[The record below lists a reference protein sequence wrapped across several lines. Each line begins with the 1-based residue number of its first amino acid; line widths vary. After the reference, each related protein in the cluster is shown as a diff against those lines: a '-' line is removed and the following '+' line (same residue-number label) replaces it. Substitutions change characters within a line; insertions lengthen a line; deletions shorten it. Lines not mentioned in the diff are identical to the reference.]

1 MASRGIMRRERKP
14 AVQLRNVSKRFPLY
28 GSVSR
33 QMLGYLGLGTKNVS
47 FKQAIDGISLTID
60 HGEKVGVVGHNGSGK
75 TTLLRLI
82 TGFTRPTGGEI
93 VADGSIQAL
102 MQRGYGFNDAL
113 SGIENIR
120 NALIYNGLPPEA
132 LAAAEADI
140 VDFVELGEFL
150 HHPVKTYSLGMRARL
165 EFAAAT
171 AIHPDVLVIDEV
183 LGAGDGYF
191 VHKCARRMRQ
201 LVEET
206 TLLLVSHSLDQ
217 IREYCD
223 RAIWIDGGRLREDG
237 PVDQI
242 LANYRRYMSK
252 QSSRLR
258 TAVPT
263 ESQASVSARQRAGL
277 LEKVR
282 AMFGLPAQGGRIE
295 GFSYGGDAYH
305 CLSIETG
312 DPLALR
318 ISAMLDKPMRPVVL
332 GMTAD
337 GGFVFE
343 MVFDHVL
350 PAGQH
355 DIVMRNGKTEVGV
368 GNYVLIPAL
377 RDVDD
382 PGALIIGEH
391 CLELQLAV
399 TNWSDPPLVHLDG
412 EWRSGASLAPIAS
425 KVNAWV

>member
-1 MASRGIMRRERKP
+1 MKHERKS
-14 AVQLRNVSKRFPLY
+14 AVQLRNVSKCFPLY
-28 GSVSR
+28 GSALR
-33 QMLGYLGLGTKNVS
+33 QMLGYLGLGTRNVRY
-47 FKQAIDGISLTID
+47 KQAIDGINLTIS

-82 TGFTRPTGGEI
+82 TGFTRPSSGEI

-120 NALIYNGLPPEA
+120 NALVYNGLPTEA

-140 VDFVELGEFL
+140 VDFVELGDFL

-191 VHKCARRMRQ
+191 VHKCARRMHQ
-201 LVEET
+201 LVKET

-223 RAIWIDGGRLREDG
+223 RVIWIDGGRLREDG
-237 PVDQI
+237 PTDQV
-242 LANYRRYMSK
+242 LANYRHYMNE

-258 TAVPT
+258 TAAPT
-263 ESQASVSARQRAGL
+263 AAQASVSARQHALL
-277 LEKVR
+277 LEKVT
-282 AMFGLPAQGGRIE
+282 AMFGLPAQGGCIE
-295 GFSYGGDAYH
+295 GFSYDGDAYH

-318 ISAMLDKPMRPVVL
+318 ISAILDKPMRPVVL
-332 GMTAD
+332 GMTED

-343 MVFDHVL
+343 MAFDHIL

-355 DIVMRNGKTEVGV
+355 EIVMRTGKTEVGV
-368 GNYVLIPAL
+368 GNYVLIPTL
-377 RDVDD
+377 RDIDG
-382 PGALIIGEH
+382 PGSLIIGECH
-391 CLELQLAV
+391 LELQMAV
-399 TNWSDPPLVHLDG
+399 TNWSDPPLVHFDG
-412 EWRSGASLAPIAS
+412 EWWSGASLEPIAS

>member
-1 MASRGIMRRERKP
+1 MKKEYKP
-14 AVQLRNVSKRFPLY
+14 AVELRSVSKRFPLY
-28 GSVSR
+28 GSAIR
-33 QMLGYLGLGTKNVS
+33 QMLGYLGIGARNLRY
-47 FKQAIDGISLTID
+47 KQAIDGVNLTIG
-60 HGEKVGVVGHNGSGK
+60 HGEKVGIVGHNGSGK

-82 TGFTRPTGGEI
+82 TGFTRPSSGEI
-93 VADGSIQAL
+93 IADGSIQAL

-120 NALIYNGLPPEA
+120 NALVYNGLSA
-132 LAAAEADI
+132 NAMAAAEADI
-140 VDFVELGEFL
+140 VDFVELGDFL

-217 IREYCD
+217 IREYCN
-223 RAIWIDGGRLREDG
+223 RVIWIDQGRLREDG
-237 PVDQI
+237 PVDQVVT
-242 LANYRRYMSK
+242 NYRRYMSE
-252 QSSRLR
+252 QSATLK
-258 TAVPT
+258 TAEPT
-263 ESQASVSARQRAGL
+263 AAQASVSARQHARL
-277 LEKVR
+277 MEKM
-282 AMFGLPAQGGRIE
+282 ATMFGESAGEGAIEHFSFGGAE
-295 GFSYGGDAYH
+295 YH

-318 ISAMLDKPMRPVVL
+318 LVAVLEKPMRPVVL
-332 GMTAD
+332 GMTED

-343 MVFDHVL
+343 MEFDRTL
-350 PAGQH
+350 PAGCH
-355 DIVMRNGKTEVGV
+355 EIVMHTHRTEVGV

-377 RDVDD
+377 RDPEDIS
-382 PGALIIGEH
+382 IITIGQQH
-391 CLELQLAV
+391 LELQMAV

-412 EWRSGASLAPIAS
+412 EWRSGELHMQISS

>member
-1 MASRGIMRRERKP
+1 MKQQRKP
-14 AVQLRNVSKRFPLY
+14 AVELRNVSKQFPLY
-28 GSVSR
+28 GSALR
-33 QMLGYLGLGTKNVS
+33 QMLGYLGIGARNVRY
-47 FKQAIDGISLTID
+47 KQAIDGINLTIG

-82 TGFTRPTGGEI
+82 TGFTRPTSGEI

-120 NALIYNGLPPEA
+120 NALVYNGLPAEVM
-132 LAAAEADI
+132 AAAEADI

-201 LVEET
+201 LVEDT

-223 RAIWIDGGRLREDG
+223 RVIWIDRGRLREDG
-237 PVDQI
+237 PVDQV
-242 LANYRRYMSK
+242 LANYRRYMSE
-252 QSSRLR
+252 QSATLK
-258 TAVPT
+258 TAAPT
-263 ESQASVSARQRAGL
+263 AAQASVTARQHARL
-277 LEKVR
+277 IEKVTVMLG
-282 AMFGLPAQGGRIE
+282 ASVSEGAIE
-295 GFSYGGDAYH
+295 HFSFSGDEYH
-305 CLSIETG
+305 CLSVETG

-318 ISAMLDKPMRPVVL
+318 FAAVLEKPMRPVIL

-343 MVFDHVL
+343 MEFDRML
-350 PAGQH
+350 PPGRH
-355 DIVMRNGKTEVGV
+355 EIVMGARKTEVGV

-377 RDVDD
+377 RDFENPTV
-382 PGALIIGEH
+382 ITIGQQH
-391 CLELQLAV
+391 LELHMAV

-412 EWRSGASLAPIAS
+412 EWRSGVSQQPITS
-425 KVNAWV
+425 KVSAWV

>member
-1 MASRGIMRRERKP
+1 MKYERKP

-28 GSVSR
+28 GTALR
-33 QMLGYLGLGTKNVS
+33 QMLGYLGIGARNVRY
-47 FKQAIDGISLTID
+47 KHAIDGINLTIG

-82 TGFTRPTGGEI
+82 TGFTRPSSGEV

-120 NALIYNGLPPEA
+120 NALVYNGLPA
-132 LAAAEADI
+132 KAMVAAEADI
-140 VDFVELGEFL
+140 VDFVELGDFIY
-150 HHPVKTYSLGMRARL
+150 HPVKTYSLGMRARL

-201 LVEET
+201 LVEDT

-223 RAIWIDGGRLREDG
+223 RVIWIDRGRLREDG
-237 PVDQI
+237 PVDQV
-242 LANYRRYMSK
+242 LANYRRYMSE
-252 QSSRLR
+252 QSVTLR
-258 TAVPT
+258 AAAPAVT
-263 ESQASVSARQRAGL
+263 QASVSARQHAL
-277 LEKVR
+277 LMEKVV
-282 AMFGLPAQGGRIE
+282 AMLGHSVSEGVIE
-295 GFSYGGDAYH
+295 HFSFDGDEHH

-318 ISAMLDKPMRPVVL
+318 LAAVLQKPMRPVIL

-343 MVFDHVL
+343 MEFDQMLSPGRHEV
-350 PAGQH
+350 
-355 DIVMRNGKTEVGV
+355 VMCARRTEVGV

-377 RDVDD
+377 RDIENPAV
-382 PGALIIGEH
+382 ITIGQQH
-391 CLELQLAV
+391 LELHMAV

-412 EWRSGASLAPIAS
+412 EWRSGMSQQLITS
-425 KVNAWV
+425 KVSAWV

>member
-1 MASRGIMRRERKP
+1 MKNGQKP

-28 GSVSR
+28 GSALR
-33 QMLGYLGLGTKNVS
+33 QMAGYLGFGTRGVRY
-47 FKQAIDGISLTID
+47 KQALDAIDLTID
-60 HGEKVGVVGHNGSGK
+60 HGERVGIVGHNGSGK

-82 TGFTRPTGGEI
+82 TGFTRPTSGEVI
-93 VADGSIQAL
+93 VDGSIQAL

-120 NALIYNGLPPEA
+120 NALVYNGLPEEA
-132 LAAAEADI
+132 MAAAEADI

-150 HHPVKTYSLGMRARL
+150 DHPVKTYSLGMRARL

-201 LVEET
+201 LVEGT

-223 RAIWIDGGRLREDG
+223 RVVWIDGGRLRADG
-237 PVDQI
+237 PSNPV
-242 LANYRRYMSK
+242 LGEYRRHMSE
-252 QSSRLR
+252 QSSRLK
-258 TAVPT
+258 TATPSVA
-263 ESQASVSARQRAGL
+263 QAALSTRQHAVL
-277 LEKVR
+277 MEKLEL
-282 AMFGLPAQGGRIE
+282 MFGSSVQGGRIE
-295 GFSYGGDAYH
+295 SFSFEGDAYH
-305 CLSIETG
+305 CLAIETG
-312 DPLALR
+312 DPLAFRLSVVLQR
-318 ISAMLDKPMRPVVL
+318 PMHPVVL
-332 GMTAD
+332 GMTGD

-343 MVFDHVL
+343 MESSQTL
-350 PAGQH
+350 PVGAH
-355 DIVMRNGKTEVGV
+355 EIAMRTPKTEVGV

-377 RDVDD
+377 RDSEGRHEFVL
-382 PGALIIGEH
+382 GRQH
-391 CLELQLAV
+391 LELQMAV

-412 EWRSGASLAPIAS
+412 QWSSGASRQPIAS